1 MKRSESYFIGKLLSG
16 DYYMIV
22 EVKKAG
28 VTEKHVISMF
38 ICRERSDRTAIEATL
53 SIKHAYG
60 NHIYANI
67 KAPKTENMPIKDVI
81 AQLNKVLNIEATNKV
96 VVRFYSLNSSKAIKK
111 FEL

>member
-1 MKRSESYFIGKLLSG
+1 MKRNESYFIGKLLSG

-38 ICRERSDRTAIEATL
+38 LCNERSDRAAIEATL
-53 SIKHAYG
+53 SIQHAYG
-60 NHIYANI
+60 NQVYANI
-67 KAPKTENMPIKDVI
+67 RIPRIESILVRNVI
-81 AQLNKVLNIEATNKV
+81 DQLRRALNIENTDKV
-96 VVRFYSLNSSKAIKK
+96 VVSFYSINSKKALKK